1 MTLGWQQM
9 FTVMLWLSSV
19 LFWLFLIL
27 TPPSLLISLSRS
39 RHPPPVHLTLSLRY
53 VLSPPVALGCFSL
66 YFFALCLSL
75 SLSIFP
81 LALSLSVL
89 YSIFLCLHSSFT
101 FPPYISLF
109 LYLSLS
115 LSLSLSVSLCV
126 SLCLPS
132 ALL

>member
-81 LALSLSVL
+81 LALSLSL
-89 YSIFLCLHSSFT
+89 THTHTQRHTHSHTHTHTHTLIYIYKQT
-101 FPPYISLF
+101 FDR
-109 LYLSLS
+109 
-115 LSLSLSVSLCV
+115 
-126 SLCLPS
+126 
-132 ALL
+132 